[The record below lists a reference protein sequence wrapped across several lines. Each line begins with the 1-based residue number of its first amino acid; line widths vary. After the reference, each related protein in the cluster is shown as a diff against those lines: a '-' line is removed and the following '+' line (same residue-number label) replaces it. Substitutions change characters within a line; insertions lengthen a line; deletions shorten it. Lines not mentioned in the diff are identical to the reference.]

1 MSKTKFRSLG
11 IGFLFSALILAA
23 VSFAWPLVPSEYKEQ
38 LNELNLPQ
46 IGETYE
52 DTGAKSSESSDI
64 SAEESMALESSLK
77 QEASSLESS
86 LSAESTS
93 STESTSVK
101 QNTDGKP
108 VSVTI
113 ETGMI
118 SSQIAN
124 MLKEKGLIDDAQKF
138 AEYLEEEG
146 YAQTIWVGTYELKQG
161 MTYEQIANTIGHK
174 Q

>member
-23 VSFAWPLVPSEYKEQ
+23 VSFAWPLVPDQYKEQ
-38 LNELNLPQ
+38 LNEWNLPK
-46 IGETYE
+46 IGETYDNPE
-52 DTGAKSSESSDI
+52 VKPSESSEI
-64 SAEESMALESSLK
+64 STEESIALESSLK
-77 QEASSLESS
+77 QEAASLESS
-86 LSAESTS
+86 LSAEQTSTTENES
-93 STESTSVK
+93 SK
-101 QNTDGKP
+101 PIADGKP

-113 ETGMI
+113 ENGMI
-118 SSQIAN
+118 SIQIAN
-124 MLKEKGLIDDAQKF
+124 MLKEKGLIDDSQKF

-146 YAQTIWVGTYELKQG
+146 YAQTIWVGTYELRQG